1 MTSDRALAL
10 CASCGLDL
18 NGRSTNCPRCGAPLT
33 PEQPPI
39 AAPIDSPGGRTV
51 SRAQLRRMSDEP
63 DSPSPSGATLLAEPP
78 STGSPRPTAG
88 ALAQAAESTS
98 SPQAPRA
105 SVPLRD
111 PGSARAQPVRAAA
124 TNPGDALPAGLDT
137 RLLARLLDSALLTFL
152 FVLIVLVILLIPF
165 GNVGGA
171 IGSVLK
177 LAMIIFAIAYEFV
190 AVGRLGQTVGRRVL
204 GIQVVD
210 HLNGA
215 PIGVGRAVLRVFVF
229 ALMGLPFYL
238 GYLSYFFD
246 GSGEHRAWHDK
257 AADDRV
263 VRVPKVPLGRSI
275 RDVLSSMTP

>member
-1 MTSDRALAL
+1 MTS
-10 CASCGLDL
+10 CGAC
-18 NGRSTNCPRCGAPLT
+18 GHPFSRHTSACPRCGSPTAPN
-33 PEQPPI
+33 QSI
-39 AAPIDSPGGRTV
+39 VSAPADSPGGRTV
-51 SRAQLRRMSDEP
+51 SRTQLRRMSGEP
-63 DSPSPSGATLLAEPP
+63 DSLSPSRATRLASPP
-78 STGSPRPTAG
+78 STGSQPMAG
-88 ALAQAAESTS
+88 GLAQEAQWPT

-105 SVPLRD
+105 SLPSSD
-111 PGSARAQPVRAAA
+111 PGSSRAQPVWA
-124 TNPGDALPAGLDT
+124 TATDPGELLPAGLGT
-137 RLLARLLDSALLTFL
+137 RFLARLLDSVLLTSL
-152 FVLIVLVILLIPF
+152 FVLIVLVIELIPF
-165 GNVGGA
+165 GDPFM

-210 HLNGA
+210 HINGV
-215 PIGVGRAVLRVFVF
+215 PIGVGRAILRVLVF

>member
-1 MTSDRALAL
+1 MTSCSA
-10 CASCGLDL
+10 CGHAFS
-18 NGRSTNCPRCGAPLT
+18 RHTSACPRCGAPT
-33 PEQPPI
+33 
-39 AAPIDSPGGRTV
+39 APNQSVVSAQADSPGGRTV
-51 SRAQLRRMSDEP
+51 SRTQLRRMSGEP
-63 DSPSPSGATLLAEPP
+63 DSLSPGGVTRLGDQP
-78 STGSPRPTAG
+78 STGSAQPTAG
-88 ALAQAAESTS
+88 GLAQAAQWTS
-98 SPQAPRA
+98 SPQAPSA

-111 PGSARAQPVRAAA
+111 PGPALAQPVWAAA
-124 TNPGDALPAGLDT
+124 RDAGEPLPAGLGT
-137 RLLARLLDSALLTFL
+137 RFVARLLDSVLLTSL
-152 FVLIVLVILLIPF
+152 FVPIVLVAVLIPF
-165 GNVGGA
+165 GDPFV

-177 LAMIIFAIAYEFV
+177 LAMIVFAIAYECV

-210 HLNGA
+210 HINGG
-215 PIGVGRAVLRVFVF
+215 PIGVGRAIFRVFVF

-275 RDVLSSMTP
+275 KDVLSSMTP

>member
-1 MTSDRALAL
+1 MA
-10 CASCGLDL
+10 
-18 NGRSTNCPRCGAPLT
+18 
-33 PEQPPI
+33 
-39 AAPIDSPGGRTV
+39 GG
-51 SRAQLRRMSDEP
+51 
-63 DSPSPSGATLLAEPP
+63 
-78 STGSPRPTAG
+78 
-88 ALAQAAESTS
+88 LAQAAQWTS
-98 SPQAPRA
+98 SPQAPSA

-111 PGSARAQPVRAAA
+111 PGPALAQPAWAAA
-124 TNPGDALPAGLDT
+124 ADPGDALPAGLGT
-137 RLLARLLDSALLTFL
+137 RFLARLLDSALLTFL
-152 FVLIVLVILLIPF
+152 FVLIVLVIVLIPF
-165 GNVGGA
+165 GNAGGA

-177 LAMIIFAIAYEFV
+177 TALIIFAIAYEFL

-263 VRVPKVPLGRSI
+263 IRVPKVPLGRSI
-275 RDVLSSMTP
+275 RDVLSSMTSRLTKPPSGRASKRT

>member
-1 MTSDRALAL
+1 MTSCSA
-10 CASCGLDL
+10 CGHAF
-18 NGRSTNCPRCGAPLT
+18 SHHTSACPRCGAPT
-33 PEQPPI
+33 
-39 AAPIDSPGGRTV
+39 APNQAVAPAPADSPGGRTV
-51 SRAQLRRMSDEP
+51 SRTQLRRMSDEP
-63 DSPSPSGATLLAEPP
+63 DSLSPSGATRLADPP
-78 STGSPRPTAG
+78 SKGSPQPTAG
-88 ALAQAAESTS
+88 GLAQTPQWTS

-111 PGSARAQPVRAAA
+111 PGSARAQPVWAAA
-124 TNPGDALPAGLDT
+124 TDPGDALPAGLGT
-137 RLLARLLDSALLTFL
+137 RFLARLLDSALLTFL
-152 FVLIVLVILLIPF
+152 FVLIVLVIELIPF
-165 GNVGGA
+165 GNAGGA
-171 IGSVLK
+171 IGSVLR
-177 LAMIIFAIAYEFV
+177 LAMVIFAIAYEFV

-210 HLNGA
+210 QLNGA

-263 VRVPKVPLGRSI
+263 VRVPQVTLGRSI

>member
-1 MTSDRALAL
+1 MSEQAFAS

-18 NGRSTNCPRCGAPLT
+18 NGRSTNCPRCGAPIT
-33 PEQPPI
+33 AEQPPV
-39 AAPIDSPGGRTV
+39 AAPVESAGGRTV
-51 SRAQLRRMSDEP
+51 SRTQLRRISGEP
-63 DSPSPSGATLLAEPP
+63 DSLSPSGATRLADPP
-78 STGSPRPTAG
+78 STGSAQPMAG
-88 ALAQAAESTS
+88 GLAQATQWAS
-98 SPQAPRA
+98 SPQVPRA
-105 SVPLRD
+105 SVPSPSD
-111 PGSARAQPVRAAA
+111 PGSARVQPFWARA
-124 TNPGDALPAGLDT
+124 TDPGELLPAGLGA
-137 RLLARLLDSALLTFL
+137 RFLARLLDSVLLTSL
-152 FVLIVLVILLIPF
+152 FVLIVLVIELIPF
-165 GNVGGA
+165 GDPFM

-210 HLNGA
+210 HINGV
-215 PIGVGRAVLRVFVF
+215 PIGVGRAILRVLVF

-263 VRVPKVPLGRSI
+263 VRVPKAPLGRSI
-275 RDVLSSMTP
+275 RDVLSAMTP